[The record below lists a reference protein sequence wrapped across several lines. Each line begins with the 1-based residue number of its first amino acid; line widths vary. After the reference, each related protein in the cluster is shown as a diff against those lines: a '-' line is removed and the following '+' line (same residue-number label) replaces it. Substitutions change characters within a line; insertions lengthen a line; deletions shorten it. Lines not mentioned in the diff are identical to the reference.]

1 MSKREVCGVPEGS
14 PWVSCDGIP
23 LAVSR
28 EGVGP
33 AIVCLHA
40 VGHGGGDYDAF
51 AAALKDRFEIIRI
64 DWPDHGRSGSDKVL
78 PSAIRYAELL
88 TLLLDQM
95 QVTSPVL
102 IGNSIG
108 GAAAILYASRR
119 PVRALVLCDS
129 AGLVP
134 VNAMVRAASSFFSRF
149 FAAGERGAGWFG
161 RVYEFYYRLI
171 VLPSPAAAKQRQRIV
186 AAGPECACVL
196 RSAWESFARPD
207 ADIRALAATLDV
219 PVWCVW
225 GRGDRVIPLW
235 MCRPAIV
242 RMKQAR
248 LSTFS
253 GGHSAFLEQPD
264 WFAREFLGF
273 IDTL

>member
-1 MSKREVCGVPEGS
+1 MSMREVCGVPEGL
-14 PWVSCDGIP
+14 PLVICDGVP

-51 AAALKDRFEIIRI
+51 TAALKDRFEIIRI

-78 PSAIRYAELL
+78 PSATRYAELL
-88 TLLLDQM
+88 TLLLDQL
-95 QVTSPVL
+95 QVNNPVL

-108 GAAAILYASRR
+108 GAAAILYASRK

-134 VNAMVRAASSFFSRF
+134 INAMVRAASSLFSRF
-149 FAAGERGAGWFG
+149 FAAGERGAGWFHSA
-161 RVYEFYYRLI
+161 YNFYYRRI
-171 VLPSPAAAKQRQRIV
+171 VLPAPAAARQRQRIV
-186 AAGPECACVL
+186 AAGHECAPVL
-196 RSAWESFARPD
+196 RLAWQSFARPD
-207 ADIRALAATLDV
+207 ADLRGLAATLDV
-219 PVWCVW
+219 PIWCVW

-235 MCRPAIV
+235 MCRPAIA
-242 RMKQAR
+242 RMRQAC

-264 WFAREFLGF
+264 WFAGKFLGF
-273 IDTL
+273 VDAL